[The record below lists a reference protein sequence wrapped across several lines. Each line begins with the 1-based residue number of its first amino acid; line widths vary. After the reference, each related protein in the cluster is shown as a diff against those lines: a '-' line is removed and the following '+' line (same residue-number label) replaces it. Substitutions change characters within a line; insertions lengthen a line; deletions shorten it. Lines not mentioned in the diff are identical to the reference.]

1 MGNDMS
7 SDERS
12 SGAPARDGGSPMALV
27 LFLIAA
33 LFVASYLVRS
43 NSAPTSGAAS
53 PSALASASEDIMP
66 AAFKKHL
73 PWNPNAKD
81 VKDLGMGLQCIVL
94 KEGPKGGKKPIATD
108 RVSVN
113 YEGRLATGE
122 KFDSS
127 FDRGAPTQFRL
138 NQVIPGW
145 TMGLQQMSPGDEYL
159 FYIPS
164 ELAYG
169 NQPRGDVIKAGDDLV
184 FLVHLLE
191 IEEPKTADAA
201 AWKKYF
207 PWNPDLPEVQKTES
221 GLQYVVLASG
231 DASGQPP
238 VNGQFVLVHYD
249 GRLAETGAP
258 FDSSYERG
266 DPEAFPSNGLIPGW
280 VEALSM
286 MKPGDRWMLWIPAE
300 LAYGAEGTPGG
311 PIPPNAPLQFEVELL
326 SVMQ

>member
-1 MGNDMS
+1 MNDTQKDAS
-7 SDERS
+7 
-12 SGAPARDGGSPMALV
+12 APAEPAEGASPIWLILFLV
-27 LFLIAA
+27 LG
-33 LFVASYLVRS
+33 LFGATYFVRS
-43 NSAPTSGAAS
+43 NSAPAGTTASTSTS
-53 PSALASASEDIMP
+53 ITDDIMP

-73 PWNPNAKD
+73 PWNPDAKG
-81 VKDLGMGLQCIVL
+81 VVTGSMGLQYIVL
-94 KEGPKGGKKPIATD
+94 KEGPKDGRKPVATD

-127 FDRGAPTQFRL
+127 FDRGSPAQFRL

-145 TMGLQQMSPGDEYL
+145 TMGLQEMSEGDEYL

-164 ELAYG
+164 ALAYG

-191 IEEPKTADAA
+191 IEVPKTADTA
-201 AWKKYF
+201 AWNKYY
-207 PWNPDLPEVQKTES
+207 PWNPALPEVKKTDT

-231 DASGQPP
+231 DPAGTPP

-266 DPEAFPSNGLIPGW
+266 DPEAFPSNGLIAGW
-280 VEALSM
+280 VEALAL
-286 MKPGDRWMLWIPAE
+286 MKPGDRWMLYIPAD

>member
-1 MGNDMS
+1 MTT
-7 SDERS
+7 EPTP
-12 SGAPARDGGSPMALV
+12 APATKDSGGSPTWLIG
-27 LFLIAA
+27 LLIAG
-33 LFVASYLVRS
+33 LFAASYLVRS
-43 NSAPTSGAAS
+43 NVAPATPGAAYS
-53 PSALASASEDIMP
+53 STQASEDVMHP
-66 AAFKKHL
+66 AFKKYL
-73 PWNPNAKD
+73 PWNANGKD
-81 VKDLGMGLQCIVL
+81 VKDLGMGLQAIVL
-94 KEGPKGGKKPIATD
+94 KEGPKDGKKPVATD
-108 RVSVN
+108 RVSVH

-127 FDRGAPTQFRL
+127 FDRGEPAQFRL

-145 TMGLQQMSPGDEYL
+145 TKGLQEMSVGDEYL

-164 ELAYG
+164 ALAYG

-184 FLVHLLE
+184 FLVHLLD
-191 IEEPKTADAA
+191 IEVPKTADAA
-201 AWKKYF
+201 AWNKYF
-207 PWNPDLPEVQKTES
+207 PWNPELPEVKKTES

-231 DASGQPP
+231 DPSGKSP

-266 DPEAFPSNGLIPGW
+266 DPEAFPSNGLIAGW
-280 VEALSM
+280 VEALSI
-286 MKPGDRWMLWIPAE
+286 MKPGDRWMLYIPPD
-300 LAYGAEGTPGG
+300 LGYGAEGTPGG

>member
-1 MGNDMS
+1 MNDTPQEKS
-7 SDERS
+7 PE
-12 SGAPARDGGSPMALV
+12 AEGGSPIWMIV
-27 LFLIAA
+27 CMVIA
-33 LFVASYLVRS
+33 LFAASYFVRS
-43 NSAPTSGAAS
+43 NTAPTDDSAARARTLS
-53 PSALASASEDIMP
+53 SETPDDIMP
-66 AAFKKHL
+66 AAFKDHL
-73 PWNPNAKD
+73 PWNPNAKG
-81 VKDLGMGLQCIVL
+81 VIKGNMGLQYIVL
-94 KEGPKGGKKPIATD
+94 KEGRKDGKKPVATD

-127 FDRGAPTQFRL
+127 FDRGAPAQFRL

-145 TMGLQQMSPGDEYL
+145 TMGLQEMTEGAEYL

-164 ELAYG
+164 ALAYG
-169 NQPRGDVIKAGDDLV
+169 DQPRGNVIKAGDDLV
-184 FLVHLLE
+184 FLVQLLE
-191 IEEPKTADAA
+191 VEVPKHADDAA
-201 AWKKYF
+201 WNKYF
-207 PWNPDLPEVQKTES
+207 PWNPDLPEVKKTES

-231 DASGQPP
+231 DPSGAPP

-280 VEALSM
+280 VEALAM
-286 MKPGDRWMLWIPAE
+286 MKPGDRWMLYIPAE
-300 LAYGAEGTPGG
+300 LAYGKEGTPGG
-311 PIPPNAPLQFEVELL
+311 PIPPDAPLQFEVELL